1 MEEIVIIDEKFKEKK
16 SYKPIVLSKQDDA
29 DYPHSVDC
37 GHNGI
42 NMTASEANQLAFG
55 LLQHLGISITDLQ
68 RQAFDAGREKVNKD
82 NPEEWIDRYNG
93 SPYYLTN
100 GMELYNKYDSFDD
113 YQNREK

>member
-29 DYPHSVDC
+29 DYPHSIDC

-42 NMTASEANQLAFG
+42 NMTASEAKQLAFG
-55 LLQHLGISITDLQ
+55 LLQHLGISITDIE
-68 RQAFDAGREKVNKD
+68 RQAFEAAREGFMADDGWQSN
-82 NPEEWIDRYNG
+82 
-93 SPYYLTN
+93 
-100 GMELYNKYDSFDD
+100 YDTFTD